1 MDPDTQKMTWPL
13 VDGEFN
19 EYSRLCSPRANEL
32 AAMTAPERNKYVGG
46 GQYYCDENL
55 GHYCGKPLPSIN
67 GYTLDDDGVPNMDY
81 INHGIIHFDDIY
93 YAMVTIIQMITL
105 EGWSGMMY
113 NLEDTSPPWM
123 AIVFCVLLVIVG
135 AWFLLNVILAVI
147 MEAFEKIDTNQEKE
161 QQKEKQELR
170 DLKKIHG
177 ISDSIEN
184 SEDEDKSCHSGRG
197 AAGKDGEDGKEA
209 KDNES
214 A

>member
-1 MDPDTQKMTWPL
+1 M
-13 VDGEFN
+13 
-19 EYSRLCSPRANEL
+19 
-32 AAMTAPERNKYVGG
+32 
-46 GQYYCDENL
+46 CDKAK
-55 GHYCGKPLPSIN
+55 GHFCGKPLPSIN
-67 GYTLDDDGVPNMDY
+67 NYSLEDDGVPNMDY
-81 INHGIIHFDDIY
+81 INYGIIHFDDIY
-93 YAMVTIIQMITL
+93 FAMITIIQMITL

-113 NLEDTSPPWM
+113 SLQDTSPPWM

-161 QQKEKQELR
+161 MKKEKQELR
-170 DLKKIHG
+170 DLKKAHG

-184 SEDEDKSCHSGRG
+184 SEDEEKSCHSGRG
-197 AAGKDGEDGKEA
+197 